1 MKYVN
6 YKQINKIAGEI
17 NYWSELCNNNS
28 QSKGGHM
35 NDQKT
40 VEERLWDFIDGLG
53 NAAEK
58 SEIEN
63 LIATNMEWQH
73 KYHELLEAHQLM
85 TSSDMEA
92 PSLRFT
98 KNVMEEIAK
107 YHVAPATR
115 SYINKKIIWG
125 IGAFFLVMIVGFLI
139 YAFSQ
144 VSWSGSGGTDTISK
158 FDLSKIEWGK
168 FFKSTYTNIFVM
180 INVVLGLMLLDM
192 YLQRKKNAIVSKN
205 G

>member
-6 YKQINKIAGEI
+6 YKQINKLTGEI
-17 NYWSELCNNNS
+17 NDWSELCNNNF
-28 QSKGGHM
+28 QSKGGHIM

-40 VEERLWDFIDGLG
+40 VEERLWDYIDGLG

-58 SEIEN
+58 SEIEQ

-73 KYHELLEAHQLM
+73 KYRELLEAHQLL

-107 YHVAPATR
+107 YHVAPA
-115 SYINKKIIWG
+115 
-125 IGAFFLVMIVGFLI
+125 
-139 YAFSQ
+139 
-144 VSWSGSGGTDTISK
+144 
-158 FDLSKIEWGK
+158 
-168 FFKSTYTNIFVM
+168 
-180 INVVLGLMLLDM
+180 
-192 YLQRKKNAIVSKN
+192 
-205 G
+205 